1 MPEEAIEPFSIGESC
16 IDKIV
21 CEISIEDEN
30 WRRKLL
36 EPKIFCEKIILHS
49 IKGFEGLNGEIDI
62 LLCNDAKMR
71 ELNNIWRK
79 IDKPTN
85 VLSFPQIGNPNIIGS
100 IALGFET
107 IETEAEVQAKTFENH
122 VAHLLVHGVLHLLG
136 YDHIIDQE
144 ADEMEALEIEILSQI
159 GIKDPY
165 QDDFFIGH
173 IS

>member
-1 MPEEAIEPFSIGESC
+1 MPEEAIEPFSIRQSY

-30 WRRKLL
+30 WRRNIS
-36 EPKIFCEKIILHS
+36 EPEIFCEKILLHAV
-49 IKGFEGLNGEIDI
+49 KGFKDLKGEIDL
-62 LLCNDAKMR
+62 LLCDDAKMR

-79 IDKPTN
+79 TDKPTN
-85 VLSFPQIGNPNIIGS
+85 VLSFPQIGNANIIGS

-107 IETEAEVQAKTFENH
+107 IETEAKVQTKTFENH

-136 YDHIIDQE
+136 YDHMTDQE

-159 GIKDPY
+159 GINDPY
-165 QDDFFIGH
+165 QNDFFIGH